1 MSKKIVLAGAVRT
14 AVGKMGGALSDV
26 PASTL
31 GSIVIKEALNRAKVS
46 PDQVD
51 EVLFGCVLQAGLGQN
66 VARQAAI
73 YAGIPVSVPSLT
85 LNNLCGSG
93 LKAVNMA
100 AALIQ
105 AGEADI
111 IVAGGVENMSA
122 APYALEKARYGYRMN
137 DGKVVDLMIKD
148 ALTDAFNNYH
158 MGITAENVAEKYG
171 ITREMQDEFAA
182 NSQQKC
188 EKAMAEGKFKDEIVP
203 VPIKV
208 KKETILFDT
217 DEGPRAG
224 VTKEGIAKMKPAFK
238 ADGTVTAAN
247 ASGINDGAAAII
259 VMSEEKAKELGV
271 TPMAT
276 WIAGESAGV
285 DPSIMGVGPAY
296 STKKVMEKTGLS
308 VDDMDLIEANEAFAA
323 QSLAV
328 VKLLNLD
335 TSKVNVN
342 GGAIALGHPVGA
354 SGCRILVTLLHEMQ
368 RRNSKY
374 GLATLCVGGGMG
386 VSAIVKMGE

>member
-122 APYALEKARYGYRMN
+122 APYALEKARFGYRMN
-137 DGKVVDLMIKD
+137 DGKVIDLMIKD
-148 ALTDAFNNYH
+148 ALTDAFNN
-158 MGITAENVAEKYG
+158 
-171 ITREMQDEFAA
+171 
-182 NSQQKC
+182 
-188 EKAMAEGKFKDEIVP
+188 
-203 VPIKV
+203 
-208 KKETILFDT
+208 
-217 DEGPRAG
+217 
-224 VTKEGIAKMKPAFK
+224 
-238 ADGTVTAAN
+238 
-247 ASGINDGAAAII
+247 
-259 VMSEEKAKELGV
+259 
-271 TPMAT
+271 
-276 WIAGESAGV
+276 
-285 DPSIMGVGPAY
+285 
-296 STKKVMEKTGLS
+296 
-308 VDDMDLIEANEAFAA
+308 
-323 QSLAV
+323 
-328 VKLLNLD
+328 
-335 TSKVNVN
+335 
-342 GGAIALGHPVGA
+342 
-354 SGCRILVTLLHEMQ
+354 
-368 RRNSKY
+368 
-374 GLATLCVGGGMG
+374 
-386 VSAIVKMGE
+386 

>member
-122 APYALEKARYGYRMN
+122 APYALEKARFGYRMN
-137 DGKVVDLMIKD
+137 DGKVIDLMIKD

-276 WIAGESAGV
+276 WVAGESAGV